1 MTVIVIDSDPGSDG
15 DLIAATVATRLG
27 LSLVDEACLF
37 ERLKC
42 RGVDLPAAISGRD
55 LGGIAAHGAYPWRA
69 LGTKLH
75 LELLRLAQQDQILLH
90 WSCASYLLADI
101 GHIPRI
107 KVRAPLSMR
116 VPRHAARC
124 GCDEREARRR
134 IQQHEGKSRFIFSAC
149 FGVQAPLDAEC
160 YSLVADTGWLA
171 SVDWADEII
180 EMASDAEFAP
190 TVASQAMLRWQLLQ
204 LPQEPDAAIPCNCN
218 LSPPC

>member
-15 DLIAATVATRLG
+15 DLIAATVATQLG
-27 LSLVDEACLF
+27 LNLVDEACLF

-42 RGVDLPAAISGRD
+42 RGVELPATLLGRD
-55 LGGIAAHGAYPWRA
+55 REEVAAHGVYPWRA

-90 WSCASYLLADI
+90 WPCASYLLADV

-116 VPRHAARC
+116 VRRYAARC

-134 IQQHEGKSRFIFSAC
+134 IQQYEGNTRFIFSAC

-171 SVDWADEII
+171 SADWADEII
-180 EMASDAEFAP
+180 EMAGDAEFAP

-204 LPQEPDAAIPCNCN
+204 LPQEPDAAIPCDCD
-218 LSPPC
+218 SSRSC